1 MASGAFSGTVSATG
15 SQKFELRV
23 TWAETS
29 FDASRP
35 SRTILYEAFIRR
47 TDYSLSGYN
56 NTGEAYYNFTDS
68 VGEGTGNTY
77 FTFNYSGAQNEWVK
91 VASWTNWYTLY
102 NDGNG
107 YYTRQVGIKFYA
119 YFGVSFR
126 DANLGMS
133 YFNLTPYDQRPPS
146 NINGKVVSTSTTSA
160 VISCTASG
168 ADYYQYRLNGGS
180 WSSNISIGSQYTIG
194 SLSPYTTY
202 SVQVRARSATTGVWG
217 TGNTFSL
224 TTQQYTPSSVSGS
237 VVSKTTTSITV
248 KCTATNADYYNY
260 RIGDGSWSGNISIGG
275 NYTIT
280 GLSPYTTYQIQFRAV
295 KSPNYTTGNTISVI
309 TEQVSPTNVSGSL
322 VSSGETSLTI
332 TCSATNATHY
342 NYRLNDGG
350 WSSNITIGQQY
361 TISNLNPNTQYKI
374 QVRAFNNPVYTVGN
388 TFYGTTL
395 DDGCVYIRRNTAWT
409 KGKIYVYTGG
419 TWREGKLYVYSNG
432 QWKKGKTN

>member
-1 MASGAFSGTVSATG
+1 MASGAFSGTVSVTG

-23 TWAETS
+23 TWAEQS
-29 FDASRP
+29 FDSSRP

-47 TDYSLSGYN
+47 TDYPLNGYN

-68 VGEGTGNTY
+68 VNEGTGDVH
-77 FTFNYSGAQNEWVK
+77 FTFSYSAAQNTWQK

-107 YYTRQVGIKFYA
+107 YYTRQVGISFYA

-126 DANLGMS
+126 SANLGMS
-133 YFNLTPYDQRPPS
+133 YFNLTPWDQRPPT
-146 NINGKVVSTSTTSA
+146 NINGYVVSTAVTSG
-160 VISCTASG
+160 VIRCTATG

-180 WSSNISIGSQYTIG
+180 WSGNIGIGNSYTIS

-202 SVQVRARSATTGVWG
+202 SVQVRARSASTGVWG

-224 TTQQYTPSSVSGS
+224 TTQQYTPTNVSGS

-260 RIGDGSWSGNISIGG
+260 RVNNGAWSGNIAIGG
-275 NYTIT
+275 SYTIS
-280 GLSPYTTYQIQFRAV
+280 GLSPYTQYSIQFRAL

-309 TEQVSPTNVSGSL
+309 TEQVSPTNVSGRL
-322 VSSGETSLTI
+322 VSTGETSITI
-332 TCSATNATHY
+332 VCTANNATHY

-350 WSSNITIGQQY
+350 WSSNIAIGSQY
-361 TISNLNPNTQYKI
+361 TIKSLTPNTQYKI
-374 QVRAFNNPVYTVGN
+374 QVRAYNNPVYTTGN
-388 TFYGTTL
+388 TFYATTL
-395 DDGCVYIRRNTAWT
+395 DDGCVYVRTGSTWR
-409 KGKIYVYTGG
+409 KGKIYIRTNN

-432 QWKKGKTN
+432 AWRKGKTS